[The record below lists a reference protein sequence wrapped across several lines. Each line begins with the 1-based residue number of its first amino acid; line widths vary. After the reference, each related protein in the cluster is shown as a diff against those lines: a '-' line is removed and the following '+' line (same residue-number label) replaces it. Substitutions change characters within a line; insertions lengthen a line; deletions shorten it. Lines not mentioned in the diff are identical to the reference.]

1 MAGFCKSRVTQ
12 RLRDSVEAI
21 KDDDAAIKAF
31 GAKECA
37 ATCRRI
43 LESGTCGRGLHFY
56 SLNVEETTFAV
67 LEELGLKKA
76 VAST

>member
-1 MAGFCKSRVTQ
+1 MLSP
-12 RLRDSVEAI
+12 S
-21 KDDDAAIKAF
+21 
-31 GAKECA
+31 
-37 ATCRRI
+37 
-43 LESGTCGRGLHFY
+43 SGTCGRGLHFY